1 MKTISKLKDLTNKI
15 VLLRVDYNVPLKK
28 GEILDDEK
36 IVKSLPTIRMLQAK
50 KAKIIIVTHLG
61 RPEGKVVASLKV
73 DPIAVRLGELLKQK
87 IVKLDTKDWSKNKND
102 KIRLDLI
109 TTVDALRPAEVAMME
124 NIRFSPDEEDNKG
137 DLSQELANLA
147 DIFVLDGFAVAHRA
161 DASVVGV
168 DKYLPSYAGLLLE
181 TEIKILT
188 KVLKNPKKPFVS
200 IIGGI
205 KAETKIPVM
214 KNLLKTS
221 NHLLIGGGIVNTYL
235 YALGYKVGASIIDK
249 DYAQEILKY
258 CKNKK
263 VVKPLDVV
271 VGDIK
276 GKKYF
281 VMDINEKF
289 KITDKNLAIYD
300 IGPKT
305 IHEFSKIIK
314 KANTIIWNGAMGYFE
329 QNPYQYGTYSIAR
342 LVASRS
348 KGKAFAVVGG
358 GETILSL
365 EAVKMTEYV
374 DHVSTGGGAMLEFLS
389 GKKLPGLKIL

>member
-1 MKTISKLKDLTNKI
+1 MKTINKLKNLSGKI

-36 IVKSLPTIRMLQAK
+36 IVKSLSTIRMLQAK
-50 KAKIIIVTHLG
+50 KAKIIVVTHLG
-61 RPEGKVVASLKV
+61 RPEGKVVSSLKI

-109 TTVDALRPAEVAMME
+109 STVDALRPAEVAMME
-124 NIRFSPDEEDNKG
+124 NIRFAGDEEDNKG
-137 DLSQELANLA
+137 TLAQELANLA

-168 DKYLPSYAGLLLE
+168 AKYLPAYAGLLLE
-181 TEIKILT
+181 TEIKVLT
-188 KVLKNPKKPFVS
+188 KVLKSPKKPLVS

-214 KNLLKTS
+214 KNLLKIS

-235 YALGYKVGASIIDK
+235 YALGYKVGSSIVDK
-249 DYAQEILKY
+249 NYSQEILKY

-281 VMDINEKF
+281 VMDINDKF

-314 KANTIIWNGAMGYFE
+314 KANTIVWNGAMGFFE
-329 QNPYQYGTYSIAR
+329 QNPYQHGTYSIAR
-342 LVASRS
+342 FVASRS
-348 KGKAFAVVGG
+348 KGKAFGVVGG

-389 GKKLPGLKIL
+389 GKKLPGVKIL